1 MTDSERKADPHPEH
15 TYEFILQETDLDTF
29 GHLNHANYLV
39 LFEQARWQWITS
51 GGFGL
56 SKIQELQVG
65 PTILGVQVQYKRE
78 IKHRERIQV
87 LSWCPNWRG
96 KVGTVVQKMMNER
109 GEECCRIELT
119 IALFDMQKRKIIAPL
134 QEWLS
139 AVGKSAAEPE

>member
-1 MTDSERKADPHPEH
+1 MTETQKKADPHPEH
-15 TYEFILQETDLDTF
+15 TFEFVLQETDLDTF

-39 LFEQARWQWITS
+39 LFEQARWHWITS

-78 IKHRERIQV
+78 IKHRERIQI
-87 LSWCPNWRG
+87 LSWCPEWRG
-96 KVGTVVQKMMNER
+96 KVGTVAQKMMNER
-109 GEECCRIELT
+109 GEECCRIELK

-134 QEWLS
+134 PEWLS
-139 AVGKSAAEPE
+139 AVGKPATE